1 MKTKRN
7 AIIRLCQINE
17 NEIKKERFARLT
29 IELFFRAG
37 AGDVVFI
44 FENTVKLTAVFPR
57 LNRVLLRER
66 GCFKAKA
73 AAFLYV
79 EAAAVEADIE

>member
-1 MKTKRN
+1 M
-7 AIIRLCQINE
+7 
-17 NEIKKERFARLT
+17 
-29 IELFFRAG
+29 
-37 AGDVVFI
+37 VFV
-44 FENTVKLTAVFPR
+44 FENTVKLTAVLPR

-66 GCFKAKA
+66 GCFEA

>member
-1 MKTKRN
+1 M
-7 AIIRLCQINE
+7 AILTTIPT
-17 NEIKKERFARLT
+17 IK
-29 IELFFRAG
+29 IFFRVG
-37 AGDVVFI
+37 AGGVVFV
-44 FENTVKLTAVFPR
+44 FENTVKLTAVLPR

-66 GCFKAKA
+66 GCFEAEA

>member
-1 MKTKRN
+1 M
-7 AIIRLCQINE
+7 
-17 NEIKKERFARLT
+17 ARLT
-29 IELFFRAG
+29 VLLSTQSNYIEG
-37 AGDVVFI
+37 AADVIFV
-44 FENTVKLTAVFPR
+44 FENTVKVTAVLLR

-66 GCFKAKA
+66 GCFEAEA

>member
-1 MKTKRN
+1 M
-7 AIIRLCQINE
+7 AILTTIHT
-17 NEIKKERFARLT
+17 IK
-29 IELFFRAG
+29 IFFRVG
-37 AGDVVFI
+37 AGDVVFV
-44 FENTVKLTAVFPR
+44 FENTVKLTAVLPR

-66 GCFKAKA
+66 GCFEA